1 MKNFLTNSP
10 LVRKIY
16 FLVFWLPNK
25 NYKYF
30 LTTIVMKV
38 VEEDISEILA
48 RAEIT
53 ESTLRLSVKKQ
64 KEVFLPLNN
73 PSVHS
78 AVNTNNLV

>member
-1 MKNFLTNSP
+1 MENFLTNSS

-30 LTTIVMKV
+30 LTTMVIKV
-38 VEEDISEILA
+38 VEEDISKILA

-53 ESTLRLSVKKQ
+53 ESTQRLSVKKT
-64 KEVFLPLNN
+64 KEVFLY
-73 PSVHS
+73 
-78 AVNTNNLV
+78 

>member
-1 MKNFLTNSP
+1 MKNFLTNSS

-16 FLVFWLPNK
+16 FLVYWLPNK

-38 VEEDISEILA
+38 VEEDISKILA

-53 ESTLRLSVKKQ
+53 GSTLRLSVKKQ
-64 KEVFLPLNN
+64 TEVVLY
-73 PSVHS
+73 
-78 AVNTNNLV
+78 